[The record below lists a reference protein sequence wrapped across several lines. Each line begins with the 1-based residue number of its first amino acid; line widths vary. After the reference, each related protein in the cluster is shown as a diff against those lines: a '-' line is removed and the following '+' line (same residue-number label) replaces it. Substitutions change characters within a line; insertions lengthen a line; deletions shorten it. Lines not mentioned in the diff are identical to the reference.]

1 MSSMQFTTYSS
12 ATAITASDTTL
23 VTCKAIY
30 VGGAGNV
37 TVNMSPT
44 GGTSVLFTAPPVGSI
59 LPINLAGGRV
69 MSTGTTASAL
79 VALN

>member
-12 ATAITASDTTL
+12 AAAITPSDTTL
-23 VTCKAIY
+23 VSCKAIY
-30 VGGAGNV
+30 VGAAGNV

-59 LPINLAGGRV
+59 LPVNLSGGRV